1 MSVIKSL
8 KAREIIDSRG
18 NPTIE
23 VKCLL
28 ESGSR
33 ALASVPSGAST
44 GIHEAHELRDGDKSR
59 FRGKGVLK
67 AVANVEGEIN
77 DHLKGNE
84 LEQKELDEAMIDFDG
99 TENKSRLGANAILG
113 VSLAFCRAQANEKKL
128 ELFEHLAQ
136 LSNTSKYSIPLP
148 MLNIINGGMH
158 ADSGL
163 DIQEF
168 MIAPVGPKAF
178 REKLQASSE
187 VISALKDIL
196 KENNYSTSI
205 GDEGGFAPQLK
216 SNEEAF
222 EVIIKAI
229 EKAGYST
236 DEIKL
241 GIDAAS
247 SSFYEDGS
255 YKIKIASENK
265 TLSSAEIVDWYEN
278 LCQKYP
284 LISIEDGLAEED
296 WDGFALLTKKL
307 GERIQVVGDDLM
319 VTNIK
324 RIKQAKEKEAANSV
338 LIKLN
343 QIGTLSETIQAIQLA
358 KEYGWKPFVSHRSGD
373 TTDTFIAD
381 LAVGLSCDYIKS
393 GSLARGER
401 VCKYNRIMEI
411 ENLL

>member
-77 DHLKGNE
+77 NHLKGNE